1 MKTLIFLSSCEFLLS
16 RLYFW
21 NASNSNS
28 RLLTIS
34 QIGASLRVETV
45 VRDKGRCSTNAKLI
59 LLMQTHVILLLTL
72 VFCADRSENLVHL
85 LPGVSV
91 SFLSMLFHCLV
102 PLFIARTNQR
112 LLSASNQETSFL
124 VRCIVTVPLLKI
136 EFRIS
141 DRRNAKR

>member
-34 QIGASLRVETV
+34 QIEASLRVETV
-45 VRDKGRCSTNAKLI
+45 VRDKGRYSTNAKLI
-59 LLMQTHVILLLTL
+59 LLIQTHIILLDSSLLHTN
-72 VFCADRSENLVHL
+72 ADRSENLVHL
-85 LPGVSV
+85 LPSVSV

-102 PLFIARTNQR
+102 PYSSQGLISAFY
-112 LLSASNQETSFL
+112 LLPIKRHPFLSVASL
-124 VRCIVTVPLLKI
+124 R
-136 EFRIS
+136 FRY
-141 DRRNAKR
+141 